1 MNRGFALTVIV
12 YKDGFIAADR
22 SCSLDGKH
30 LYEVCKIVRGRST
43 IGAASGS
50 VIAVKSFNEW
60 VEHDMS
66 IPISCDDPDTFLG
79 IAFDKD
85 NVFLVTKDGFV
96 SVPSDCAHATGLGH
110 EIALGASDMGASAD
124 VAALVA
130 ARRMGCD
137 YLGIDVCSLDT
148 PITRIYTP
156 RPPK

>member
-1 MNRGFALTVIV
+1 MRGYALTVIV
-12 YKDGFIAADR
+12 YKDGLMAADR
-22 SCSLDGKH
+22 SCSMDGKH
-30 LYEVCKIVRGRST
+30 LYETCKIVRGRNT

-50 VIAVKSFNEW
+50 VIAVKCFNEW

-66 IPISCDDPDTFLG
+66 ISLSCADNDGFFG

-96 SVPSDCAHATGLGH
+96 SVPSDCAHATGAGQ
-110 EIALGASDMGASAD
+110 EIALGAMDMGASAD

-148 PITRIYTP
+148 PITRIHTP
-156 RPPK
+156 RTPK